1 MLDTLPMIATLINK
15 AETATTREEA
25 QKVLQQAEV
34 IDNLAAQWLDD
45 TEQIEGQLT
54 K

>member
-1 MLDTLPMIATLINK
+1 MIATLINR

-45 TEQIEGQLT
+45 TEQIEGQSA